1 VWAVPLGLWSIAP
14 GASVHSAALNWLDIV
29 KSNELLG
36 RSESGDPVSS
46 VAAACSASVTRSG
59 SGRPR
64 PAAGEVDSAEIGG
77 VDPVLS
83 TRDGYAATSGTAR
96 QRRSSVVHQ
105 AVHQEWSWGRLGGT
119 VLSVSEQ
126 ELLGALRRG
135 DEQAFITLVDTHGA
149 SMLRLA
155 RVYVRDRAVAE
166 EVVQEA
172 WLGVLRGLERF
183 EGRSSLRTWLLR
195 IVANLARTRAVREA
209 RSIPFSALA
218 GAELDAEGPSVP
230 PERFR
235 GPQDR
240 WAGHWAT
247 PPEPWNRPEH
257 ELLSAETRAQ
267 IVVAIDALP
276 ERQRRVITLRDVEGC
291 SAAEVCNVLE
301 LSETNQRVLLHR
313 ARTKVRQAL
322 DDYLTT
328 SQHQASR

>member
-1 VWAVPLGLWSIAP
+1 MTP
-14 GASVHSAALNWLDIV
+14 G
-29 KSNELLG
+29 
-36 RSESGDPVSS
+36 
-46 VAAACSASVTRSG
+46 T
-59 SGRPR
+59 
-64 PAAGEVDSAEIGG
+64 
-77 VDPVLS
+77 
-83 TRDGYAATSGTAR
+83 
-96 QRRSSVVHQ
+96 
-105 AVHQEWSWGRLGGT
+105 LGGT
-119 VLSVSEQ
+119 VLSVNEL

-155 RVYVRDRAVAE
+155 SVYVRDRAVAE

-183 EGRSSLRTWLLR
+183 EGRSSLRTWLLH
-195 IVANLARTRAVREA
+195 IIANLARTRAVREA

-276 ERQRRVITLRDVEGC
+276 ERQRQVITLRDVEGC

-328 SQHQASR
+328 SEHQQSP

>member
-1 VWAVPLGLWSIAP
+1 VGPP
-14 GASVHSAALNWLDIV
+14 D
-29 KSNELLG
+29 G
-36 RSESGDPVSS
+36 R
-46 VAAACSASVTRSG
+46 
-59 SGRPR
+59 
-64 PAAGEVDSAEIGG
+64 
-77 VDPVLS
+77 
-83 TRDGYAATSGTAR
+83 
-96 QRRSSVVHQ
+96 
-105 AVHQEWSWGRLGGT
+105 
-119 VLSVSEQ
+119 VLSVSEL

-149 SMLRLA
+149 GMLRLA

-218 GAELDAEGPSVP
+218 GAELEAEGPSVP

-247 PPEPWNRPEH
+247 PPQEWNRPEH
-257 ELLSAETRAQ
+257 ELLSAETRTQ
-267 IVVAIDALP
+267 IVVAIHALP

-322 DDYLTT
+322 EDYLTT
-328 SQHQASR
+328 SEHQEDP

>member
-1 VWAVPLGLWSIAP
+1 MASPAPHPHRPVLRAATPIAQ
-14 GASVHSAALNWLDIV
+14 ARSAPMGPVDQRQP
-29 KSNELLG
+29 LLG
-36 RSESGDPVSS
+36 YAIRLAWLLVRSQRITARAGVRHFIS
-46 VAAACSASVTRSG
+46 VG
-59 SGRPR
+59 SG
-64 PAAGEVDSAEIGG
+64 VI
-77 VDPVLS
+77 VLL
-83 TRDGYAATSGTAR
+83 
-96 QRRSSVVHQ
+96 QRRLG
-105 AVHQEWSWGRLGGT
+105 EWSVGTTGGT
-119 VLSVSEQ
+119 VLSVNEL
-126 ELLGALRRG
+126 ELLEALRRG
-135 DEQAFITLVDTHGA
+135 NEQAFITLVETHGA
-149 SMLRLA
+149 SMLGLA

-172 WLGVLRGLERF
+172 WLGVLRGIQRF

-218 GAELDAEGPSVP
+218 GAELQAEGPSVP

-247 PPEPWNRPEH
+247 PLQEWNRPEH

-276 ERQRRVITLRDVEGC
+276 ERQRQVITLRDVEGC

-313 ARTKVRQAL
+313 ARTRVRQAL

-328 SQHQASR
+328 SEHQEIP

>member
-1 VWAVPLGLWSIAP
+1 MTP
-14 GASVHSAALNWLDIV
+14 G
-29 KSNELLG
+29 
-36 RSESGDPVSS
+36 
-46 VAAACSASVTRSG
+46 T
-59 SGRPR
+59 
-64 PAAGEVDSAEIGG
+64 
-77 VDPVLS
+77 
-83 TRDGYAATSGTAR
+83 
-96 QRRSSVVHQ
+96 
-105 AVHQEWSWGRLGGT
+105 LGGT

-126 ELLGALRRG
+126 ELLEALRRG
-135 DEQAFITLVDTHGA
+135 DEQAFITLVETHGA
-149 SMLRLA
+149 SMLGLA

-172 WLGVLRGLERF
+172 WLGVLRGIERF

-218 GAELDAEGPSVP
+218 GAELEAEGPSVP

-322 DDYLTT
+322 DDYLTK
-328 SQHQASR
+328 SEQQESP